1 MKSLTYVSYYSLITS
16 AGERFLQQAK
26 IRQMKYKIE
35 YLKGLEIFIYENVSL
50 LGSFANWNEDRRS
63 NVGFQA
69 LNEDMEPRRFRYDSV
84 KAITLMKWNMRAQA
98 LFYLQH
104 EKQDRTSLEPRKF
117 AWAKPNVPKR
127 ATVEGVPQGKT
138 MGVQDIW
145 SR

>member
-84 KAITLMKWNMRAQA
+84 KAITLMK
-98 LFYLQH
+98 
-104 EKQDRTSLEPRKF
+104 
-117 AWAKPNVPKR
+117 
-127 ATVEGVPQGKT
+127 
-138 MGVQDIW
+138 
-145 SR
+145 